1 MSVPREIK
9 GGGPQGATLGLIE
22 YLSQSNNNV
31 DFVDLKDKY
40 KFIDDLSL
48 LETRSTKGS
57 HYKLRPYLIQRGGG
71 DLWLYLVETML
82 DVIVH
87 MLSIVLFYVWFLIK
101 FSIDFHKH

>member
-1 MSVPREIK
+1 MRNPVNHK
-9 GGGPQGATLGLIE
+9 
-22 YLSQSNNNV
+22 
-31 DFVDLKDKY
+31 K
-40 KFIDDLSL
+40 
-48 LETRSTKGS
+48 TRSTKGS

>member
-1 MSVPREIK
+1 MFQEFK
-9 GGGPQGATLGLIE
+9 FLKE
-22 YLSQSNNNV
+22 DNSNFKEKRIC
-31 DFVDLKDKY
+31 D
-40 KFIDDLSL
+40 IDQWESKILRYNI